1 MRGIQMSNDTP
12 STSLM
17 SNYSSGHDNNFNLIR
32 LLAAFAVLFSHS
44 YSVVLG
50 SADPYRPLFEVSG
63 ASLGSHAVN
72 IFFVIS
78 GLLVMQSWDRSSS
91 PLSFITARIMRIYPA
106 MIIYTILVVFVIGAA
121 FSSIDLLTYY
131 TSAEAWTYLFSVGS
145 LIEPD
150 KTLPGLFATNPDAYN
165 VNASLWTL
173 RYELICYGALMAAGM
188 LGAFK
193 SKKRFGFLAL
203 IAVVIL
209 FGFSQTSI
217 GADTNAPFRSLV
229 RFGFCF
235 GIGVAAYHFRD
246 KIPLHWSMLGVAGFA
261 VYAALGT
268 PLYAFTLYVA
278 VGYTTLWLAYIP
290 NGPIRLFNKAGDYS
304 YGVYIYAYPI
314 QQTIIATSP
323 DLLPVE
329 VFMSASLLTLLAA
342 IASWHVIEQPALRSK
357 STVALCLLKKM
368 DRRSQQDSNL
378 RRPA

>member
-1 MRGIQMSNDTP
+1 MGNVTP

-44 YSVVLG
+44 YSVVFG
-50 SADPYRPLFEVSG
+50 SANPYRPLFEATG
-63 ASLGSHAVN
+63 APLGSHAVN

-91 PLSFITARIMRIYPA
+91 PLSFVTARIMRIYPA
-106 MIIYTILVVFVIGAA
+106 MIVYAILVVFIIGAA
-121 FSSIDLLTYY
+121 FSSVDLLAYY

-173 RYELICYGALMAAGM
+173 RYELICYGALVVAGM

-193 SKKRFGFLAL
+193 SRTRFGFLAL
-203 IAVVIL
+203 ITAIIL

-217 GADTNAPFRSLV
+217 GADMHAPFRGLV

-246 KIPLHWSMLGVAGFA
+246 KIPLHWSMLVVAGFA
-261 VYAALGT
+261 VYAAVGT

-290 NGPIRLFNKAGDYS
+290 NGPIRLFNKTGDYS

-314 QQTIIATSP
+314 QQTIVATSP
-323 DLLPVE
+323 DLSPVE
-329 VFMSASLLTLLAA
+329 VFMSAGLLTLLAA

-357 STVALCLLKKM
+357 SAVALWLSKKM

-378 RRPA
+378 QRPA